1 MPVQTHSQTQQHK
14 QTLPSTLEKMAEEAD
29 NRHATDETEQ
39 LIEKAL
45 AH

>member
-1 MPVQTHSQTQQHK
+1 MPVQTRSQIQQHK
-14 QTLPSTLEKMAEEAD
+14 KTFSSTSKKMAEEAY

-45 AH
+45 AC